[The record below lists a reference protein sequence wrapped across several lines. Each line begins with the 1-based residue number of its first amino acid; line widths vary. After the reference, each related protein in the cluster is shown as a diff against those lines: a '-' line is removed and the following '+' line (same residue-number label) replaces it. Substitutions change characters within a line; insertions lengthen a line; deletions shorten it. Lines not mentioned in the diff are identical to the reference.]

1 MEGVPFLWS
10 AYFGSLPWAY
20 FMSELRFK
28 NVGVTTGCLKKVWS
42 FLHPSSLTIT
52 PSNIEKQIVGVFLNI
67 QDLFFIMGTDI
78 FKIDAAMAWK
88 FF

>member
-1 MEGVPFLWS
+1 MD
-10 AYFGSLPWAY
+10 
-20 FMSELRFK
+20 
-28 NVGVTTGCLKKVWS
+28 
-42 FLHPSSLTIT
+42 PSSSTIT
-52 PSNIEKQIVGVFLNI
+52 PLNIEKKNFGVFLNI